1 MQYKLV
7 IKSSQTPEWKRLP
20 IDATNLDIE
29 DLNTKP
35 ALKENGITVK
45 SINRGCLVVDFNTSR
60 GGAPFKEKIGSIM
73 HVLFEVLDI
82 RSTLQENNASE
93 IQVKGYVYHPKGFNG
108 K

>member
-1 MQYKLV
+1 MVL
-7 IKSSQTPEWKRLP
+7 KSSQSLEWEQIKEN
-20 IDATNLDIE
+20 ATYLDIE

-73 HVLFEVLDI
+73 HVF
-82 RSTLQENNASE
+82 
-93 IQVKGYVYHPKGFNG
+93 
-108 K
+108 

>member
-1 MQYKLV
+1 MVL
-7 IKSSQTPEWKRLP
+7 KSSQSSEWEQIKEN
-20 IDATNLDIE
+20 ATNLDIE

-35 ALKENGITVK
+35 SLKENGITVI

-82 RSTLQENNASE
+82 RSTLQDNNASE
-93 IQVKGYVYHPKGFNG
+93 IQVKGYIYHPKGFNG

>member
-1 MQYKLV
+1 MVL
-7 IKSSQTPEWKRLP
+7 KSSQSSEWKQ
-20 IDATNLDIE
+20 IKENATNLDIE

-73 HVLFEVLDI
+73 HVLFEVLDM
-82 RSTLQENNASE
+82 RSTLQDNNASE

>member
-1 MQYKLV
+1 MVL
-7 IKSSQTPEWKRLP
+7 KSSQSSEWEQIK
-20 IDATNLDIE
+20 DNATNLDIE

-35 ALKENGITVK
+35 ALKENGITVN

-82 RSTLQENNASE
+82 RSTLQDNNASE

>member
-1 MQYKLV
+1 MVL
-7 IKSSQTPEWKRLP
+7 KSSQTSEWEQIKEN
-20 IDATNLDIE
+20 ATNLDIE
-29 DLNTKP
+29 DLNTKL
-35 ALKENGITVK
+35 ALKENGITVN

-82 RSTLQENNASE
+82 RSTLQDNNASE
-93 IQVKGYVYHPKGFNG
+93 IQIKGYVYHAKEFNG